1 MVPAALFPA
10 IALIAGAAGGIAFH
24 IPWRALLWLL
34 PGLTLAA
41 SLAWRLRYPRATVSI
56 LLVAFGCCWFI
67 LGSHAGEAAV
77 DTPVRLALDRELG
90 GFRVDAAELPGTHG
104 PIATRLLLTEDA
116 SSGEDFTTL
125 RARVLSIRLH
135 DAWTDSDGGVTLSV
149 GGIAS
154 AARIAEW

>member
-10 IALIAGAAGGIAFH
+10 IALIAGTAGGIAFH

-56 LLVAFGCCWFI
+56 LLVAFGCCGFI

-77 DTPVRLALDRELG
+77 DTPREDGESQPGNAADDRGRGDRLAGR
-90 GFRVDAAELPGTHG
+90 A
-104 PIATRLLLTEDA
+104 IADIEVAGDA
-116 SSGEDFTTL
+116 SSP
-125 RARVLSIRLH
+125 
-135 DAWTDSDGGVTLSV
+135 
-149 GGIAS
+149 
-154 AARIAEW
+154 